1 MADVQIELYR
11 RETTGLSMVSDARI
25 QQQLYTREKSGIFRT
40 TEGYDTIARS
50 PGLDPSL
57 IKKAIHPLC
66 AYDAPAELQSKGEK
80 DASVYPSALQLVRLE
95 NRDMVLGQSVYVP
108 TDFTG
113 LRSAFFTH
121 NYIIP
126 SVLGEDWVHH
136 YDRWLNT
143 TFVEQYD
150 LEQGSEL
157 PELNELPMRAE
168 ASVNIAGDAVSGAAS
183 SPTNTIQPRALLD
196 QLQID
201 DGMFRQL
208 LGAVMSAIHRHRKVY
223 ISLNVPIAQLSD
235 YARQLTSV
243 IMLALPYAFRRRLGF
258 TTYAKEP
265 ESRKGMQLLFVESG
279 SIRAG
284 DRNIERDY
292 IFDLNNGRIQ
302 AAQAGRA
309 GQLYIDWVCQHLD
322 QPELLRELQQFA
334 DQGQAGIDA
343 AEEALPDPAQYD
355 EWTLL
360 FRVEKGDLQ
369 LYAEQRALVLQT
381 LLRHLRP
388 AGALE
393 AAMRLNDLFLACFD
407 REFDAV
413 RDGQVPDVAIAEV
426 FAEYYG
432 IDPQHTGRKILE
444 YFIRAIRN
452 ALSTGQVVES
462 HAFYAM
468 MERQPPLYEAF
479 ISVVGSQPGLA
490 TVLLTPLIDR
500 KFQQAQSVEEV
511 ITLAAEWGSKYPQL
525 LEMDDYCNRAGQSF
539 MEALRR
545 SPDLLLATSNAFKQL
560 ERLESGQQPDLNSS
574 AWIQSGLGE
583 DMRASAER
591 LLLSELELKDLTRSR
606 LLQADFLSYPLPS
619 DEQPERAERRLI
631 GKKRALQLLHF
642 WFSGNGEEKNE
653 DVLHEMDNLPNAEKD
668 IVQQLGRAWISE
680 DIRNGQFDRL
690 PAAFAYSAKPNDIDY
705 AALVEEVR
713 RHSPDEQHIYRFFHW
728 SEGRAAF
735 MVGDDVLDR
744 PRASASERSDARKGN
759 ERIKDRTRGPRFVPA
774 YEAAILAYFRKHD
787 REAFRRGTLAKD
799 NGAQNKPALTAVYSR
814 ARDELATPFQKWM
827 RRNRS
832 RLPLL
837 MGVFVVFIGLIVGL
851 SIYFT
856 HIFGDSDN
864 MATAPTTPEQQ
875 TPAVNP
881 DDLPN
886 VLVTLSGANSDTGE
900 AGTST
905 DSTTGESSSSSESS
919 DGSAAGNA
927 TTGQAATDSDSNIVT
942 AASSTSTTNAGNS
955 SSTSGTTSG
964 GTSSSEN
971 EKNATSERLVFHF
984 KTMEPCTAFQPKK
997 ATLHLNG
1004 KQDVNYEKLE
1014 VQASCNANT
1023 DDSDTTD
1030 SGAMGETS
1038 GTDTSSTGTTGE
1050 AGSSTTGQGQSA
1062 GTSTTNSNTA
1072 DGNAAANP
1080 TSGTTSTST
1089 SNTDSVSTDATGN
1102 NESTT
1107 SSDGTSSSSTSSED
1121 SATNESGA
1129 STSED
1134 TEAPASLALTAE
1146 QMKQVYPYEVS
1157 IALPTGTNGSLL
1169 HSITINGQQYTI
1181 TTITTTS

>member
-1 MADVQIELYR
+1 
-11 RETTGLSMVSDARI
+11 MVSDARI

-66 AYDAPAELQSKGEK
+66 SYDAPAELQAKGEK
-80 DASVYPSALQLVRLE
+80 DASLYPSALQLVRLE
-95 NRDMVLGQSVYVP
+95 NRDIVLGQSVYVP

-121 NYIIP
+121 NYMIP
-126 SVLGEDWVHH
+126 SALGEDWVHH

-143 TFVEQYD
+143 AFVEQYD

-168 ASVNIAGDAVSGAAS
+168 GQMNIAGDAVSSSASAAVS
-183 SPTNTIQPRALLD
+183 SPTNTIQPRVLLD

-334 DQGQAGIDA
+334 DQGQAGIDS

-413 RDGQVPDVAIAEV
+413 RDGHVPDVAIAEV

-452 ALSTGQVVES
+452 ALSAGQVAES

-560 ERLESGQQPDLNSS
+560 ERLESGQQPDMNSS
-574 AWIQSGLGE
+574 AWVQSGLGE

-591 LLLSELELKDLTRSR
+591 LLLSELDLKDLTRSR

-619 DEQPERAERRLI
+619 DEQPERAERRLN

-642 WFSGNGEEKNE
+642 WFSGTGDETNE
-653 DVLHEMDNLPNAEKD
+653 DVLHEMDNLPIAEKD
-668 IVQQLGRAWISE
+668 IVQQLGRAWIGE
-680 DIRNGQFDRL
+680 DIRNSQFDRL

-713 RHSPDEQHIYRFFHW
+713 RHSPDEQNIYRFFNW

-735 MVGDDVLDR
+735 MIGEDVLDR
-744 PRASASERSDARKGN
+744 PRASASERSGTRKGN
-759 ERIKDRTRGPRFVPA
+759 ERIKDRTKGPRFVPA
-774 YEAAILAYFRKHD
+774 YEAAILAYFRKYD

-799 NGAQNKPALTAVYSR
+799 NLPQNKPALTAVYTR

-856 HIFGDSDN
+856 HIFGNSDN
-864 MATAPTTPEQQ
+864 MATAPTTSEQQ
-875 TPAVNP
+875 TPAINP

-886 VLVTLSGANSDTGE
+886 VLVTLSGANGDTSE
-900 AGTST
+900 SGTST
-905 DSTTGESSSSSESS
+905 DSTTGDESSSSENQ
-919 DGSAAGNA
+919 DDSAAGTA
-927 TTGQAATDSDSNIVT
+927 TTGQAATEVDSNIVT
-942 AASSTSTTNAGNS
+942 AASSSTSNAGAANS

-964 GTSSSEN
+964 STSSSEDQ
-971 EKNATSERLVFHF
+971 KNAASERLVFHF

-997 ATLHLNG
+997 ATLHLSG

-1014 VQASCNANT
+1014 VQASCTATT

-1030 SGAMGETS
+1030 SGAIGQSS

-1050 AGSSTTGQGQSA
+1050 AGS
-1062 GTSTTNSNTA
+1062 TSTDQEQSV
-1072 DGNAAANP
+1072 DP
-1080 TSGTTSTST
+1080 T
-1089 SNTDSVSTDATGN
+1089 
-1102 NESTT
+1102 
-1107 SSDGTSSSSTSSED
+1107 SSSTSSKD
-1121 SATNESGA
+1121 SATSESSESGA
-1129 STSED
+1129 ATSED
-1134 TEAPASLALTAE
+1134 TEAPESLTLTAE
-1146 QMKQVYPYEVS
+1146 QMKQVYPYEAS
-1157 IALPTGTNGSLL
+1157 IALPTGTNVSLL
-1169 HSITINGQQYTI
+1169 DGITINGQQYTI

>member
-1 MADVQIELYR
+1 
-11 RETTGLSMVSDARI
+11 MVSDARI

-66 AYDAPAELQSKGEK
+66 GYDAPAELQAKAEK
-80 DASVYPSALQLVRLE
+80 DASLYPSALQLVRLE
-95 NRDMVLGQSVYVP
+95 NRDIVLGQSVYVP

-126 SVLGEDWVHH
+126 SALGEDWVHH
-136 YDRWLNT
+136 YDRWLNAS
-143 TFVEQYD
+143 FVDHYD

-157 PELNELPMRAE
+157 PELDEFPVRSAGQNAL
-168 ASVNIAGDAVSGAAS
+168 AGDSASGNS
-183 SPTNTIQPRALLD
+183 STSLSPAPHMQSIPPRALLD

-292 IFDLNNGRIQ
+292 IFDLNSGRIQ

-322 QPELLRELQQFA
+322 QPALLRELQQFA
-334 DQGQAGIDA
+334 DQGQAGLDA

-360 FRVEKGDLQ
+360 FRVEKGDLH
-369 LYAEQRALVLQT
+369 LYAEQRPLVLQT

-388 AGALE
+388 AGALT

-452 ALSTGQVVES
+452 ALSSGQVAES
-462 HAFYAM
+462 HALYAM

-525 LEMDDYCNRAGQSF
+525 LDMDDYCNRAGQSF

-545 SPDLLLATSNAFKQL
+545 SPDLLLATSNVFKQL
-560 ERLESGQQPDLNSS
+560 ERLESDQQPEMNSA
-574 AWIQSGLGE
+574 AWVQSGLGD

-591 LLLSELELKDLTRSR
+591 LLLSELDLKSLTRSR

-642 WFSGNGEEKNE
+642 WFSGSGDETNE
-653 DVLHEMDNLPNAEKD
+653 DVLQEMDNLPVAEKD
-668 IVQQLGRAWISE
+668 IMQQLGRAWIGE
-680 DIRNGQFDRL
+680 DIRNGQFERL

-713 RHSPDEQHIYRFFHW
+713 RHSPDEQNIYRFFNW

-735 MVGDDVLDR
+735 MVGEDVLDR
-744 PRASASERSDARKGN
+744 PRASVGERSGTRKGN
-759 ERIKDRTRGPRFVPA
+759 ERIKGRTSGPRFVPA
-774 YEAAILAYFRKHD
+774 YETAILAYFRKHD
-787 REAFRRGTLAKD
+787 REAFRRGSLAKD
-799 NGAQNKPALTAVYSR
+799 NWPQNKPALTAVYTR

-832 RLPLL
+832 RLPML
-837 MGVFVVFIGLIVGL
+837 MGVLVVFIVGIVGL
-851 SIYFT
+851 SIYFA
-856 HIFGDSDN
+856 HIFGGSEPVV
-864 MATAPTTPEQQ
+864 TAPTTPEQQ
-875 TPAVNP
+875 APAINP
-881 DDLPN
+881 NDLPN
-886 VLVTLSGANSDTGE
+886 VLVTLSGTNGEDSD
-900 AGTST
+900 ADTST
-905 DSTTGESSSSSESS
+905 DSTTSDSSSSS
-919 DGSAAGNA
+919 DSADSATTGAA
-927 TTGQAATDSDSNIVT
+927 TTGQTATGSDSNIVT
-942 AASSTSTTNAGNS
+942 AAASGTSSTGSSNSSSSTDGATSGSTSTPDS
-955 SSTSGTTSG
+955 KST
-964 GTSSSEN
+964 
-971 EKNATSERLVFHF
+971 AASERLVFHF

-997 ATLHLNG
+997 ATLYLSG
-1004 KQDVNYEKLE
+1004 KQDVHYEKLD
-1014 VQASCNANT
+1014 VQSSCASST
-1023 DDSDTTD
+1023 D
-1030 SGAMGETS
+1030 TS
-1038 GTDTSSTGTTGE
+1038 GTMNNGNTGEQSSSTSDRTDTSATGATSDTSTSST
-1050 AGSSTTGQGQSA
+1050 
-1062 GTSTTNSNTA
+1062 
-1072 DGNAAANP
+1072 D
-1080 TSGTTSTST
+1080 
-1089 SNTDSVSTDATGN
+1089 STDAEATGSK
-1102 NESTT
+1102 ESTATGSDT
-1107 SSDGTSSSSTSSED
+1107 SSSSSTSGD
-1121 SATNESGA
+1121 D
-1129 STSED
+1129 STSGESEPSTSAE
-1134 TEAPASLALTAE
+1134 TEAPSSLTLTPE
-1146 QMKQVYPYEVS
+1146 QMQQVYPYEVS
-1157 IALPTGTNGSLL
+1157 LALPADTDVSLL
-1169 HSITINGQQYTI
+1169 DSITINGQTYII